1 MGHHQ
6 SLPRVCAHVP
16 LLLDGD
22 PAIRAPVWA
31 RGTLRRAVPSELLPG
46 TPGGRGFRGQEP
58 GIRPGPRM
66 GCVDSSLA
74 QPMMQKWKNACPPPS
89 LV

>member
-22 PAIRAPVWA
+22 PAFRAPVWA
-31 RGTLRRAVPSELLPG
+31 RGALRWAVPSESLPG
-46 TPGGRGFRGQEP
+46 IPGGRGFRGQERD
-58 GIRPGPRM
+58 IRPDPSR
-66 GCVDSSLA
+66 GCVEWSLSR
-74 QPMMQKWKNACPPPS
+74 PMMQKWENACPPPS
-89 LV
+89 